1 MRFLVI
7 SFFCCSLF
15 VASAEAQQRS
25 GGYLQQEKSLMDAEA
40 RRHQVLTPQNT
51 VASLAGDSYDVTYYR
66 LNLRMAAGHSI
77 SAGLWGEV
85 TVSAF
90 VSHASLD
97 TFVLDLM
104 KPMTV
109 DSVRVEG
116 VPSSF
121 EQDPV
126 SVRIALGRGYGPGE
140 RVTVD
145 VFYEGIPHPTEFG
158 SFEIDTGRTPAWVW
172 SLSEPY
178 GARDWWPCKNSPG
191 DKSDSAD
198 IIVTCDSTFKVG
210 SNGKL
215 ISVLNNEDGTS
226 TWHWA
231 ERYPIS
237 SYLISVA
244 LTNFASFSN
253 WFKYSPTDSMEILNF
268 VLPEDLSQARAN
280 LPKTVDMLTIYSR
293 LFGLYPFIKEKYGHS
308 EFGWGGG
315 MEHQTMTSVSASGF
329 GEYVISHEL
338 AHQWFGDMITCRT
351 WSDIWLHEGFAV
363 YCTGL
368 YYEKEYGVDSYRG
381 FMEDEMSGAKS
392 GVGTIFVQDTTSV
405 GNIFNGNLEYQK
417 GATVLHM
424 LRHVLGDSTFFHAMY
439 NYANT
444 PALRYSTA
452 MTQDFKAACE
462 NVSGKNLDYFFNE
475 WIYGENYPQ
484 YTYSWS
490 SHPSSDSY
498 TVTVRVRQGT
508 GTANPPFFTMPVD
521 LKFASSGW
529 DTVVTVFNDSQ
540 QQSFTV
546 GISHDPTSVLLDSD
560 GWILKDAALVPDGV
574 LRPAPVVSN
583 FSLEQNYPNPFN
595 PSTVI
600 CYQIPKATRVTIII
614 YNLLGAE
621 VAMLVDGH
629 QESGDHSVIW
639 NGVDRFGHQVASG
652 IYLYKIEAGTI
663 QSAKKMVYLR

>member
-1 MRFLVI
+1 MKRI
-7 SFFCCSLF
+7 PGSLI
-15 VASAEAQQRS
+15 VATMLSLSALAQPRS
-25 GGYLQQEKSLMDAEA
+25 AGFHRGEKELIESEA
-40 RRHQVLTPQNT
+40 RAHETGLHGGMCVSQ
-51 VASLAGDSYDVTYYR
+51 AGDSYDVTYYR
-66 LNLRMAAGHSI
+66 LNLRMAAGSSI
-77 SAGLWGEV
+77 SAGLKGDV

-90 VSHASLD
+90 VNQASLD

-104 KPMTV
+104 KPMIV
-109 DSVRVEG
+109 DSVRVVG
-116 VPSSF
+116 VPASF

-126 SVRIALGRGYGPGE
+126 SVRIALGRSYGPGE

-145 VFYEGIPHPTEFG
+145 VFYEGVPHPTGFG

-191 DKSDSAD
+191 DKADSAD

-215 ISVLNNEDGTS
+215 ISVVNNEDGTS

-231 ERYPIS
+231 ERYPIA

-244 LTNFASFSN
+244 LTNFTSFSN

-268 VLPEDLSQARAN
+268 VLPEDLSSALAS
-280 LPKTVDMLTIYSR
+280 LPKTVDMLTIYSN

-315 MEHQTMTSVSASGF
+315 MEHQTMTSIAASGF
-329 GEYVISHEL
+329 GEYVVSHEL

-363 YCTGL
+363 YCTAL
-368 YYEKEYGVDSYRG
+368 YYEKEYGVDTYHG
-381 FMEDEMSGAKS
+381 YMEDEMFGAKS
-392 GVGTIFVQDTTSV
+392 AVGTVFVQDTTSV
-405 GNIFNGNLEYQK
+405 NNIFNGNLEYSK
-417 GATVLHM
+417 GATFLHM

-439 NYANT
+439 TYANT
-444 PALRYSTA
+444 PALMYSTA
-452 MTQDFKAACE
+452 MTPDFKKACE

-484 YTYSWS
+484 YTYSWAS
-490 SHPSSDSY
+490 RASSDSFA
-498 TVTVRVRQGT
+498 VTVHITQAT
-508 GTANPPFFTMPVD
+508 GTENPPFFTMPVD
-521 LKFASSGW
+521 LEFVSSGW

-546 GISHDPTSVLLDSD
+546 GTSHNPTSVFLDSVS
-560 GWILKDAALVPDGV
+560 WILKDVALVPDGV
-574 LRPAPVVSN
+574 AGPAPVVSD

-600 CYQIPKATRVTIII
+600 RYQLPRATRVTIVL
-614 YNLLGAE
+614 YDLLGSE
-621 VAMLVDGH
+621 VATLVDGQ
-629 QESGDHSVIW
+629 QEPGNHSVVW
-639 NGVDRFGHQVASG
+639 DGVDRFGHHVASG
-652 IYLYKIEAGTI
+652 IYMYKIEAGAF
-663 QSAKKMVYLR
+663 QSAKKMIFLR